1 MSNQTVEVESE
12 DYFEKSRSKQIS
24 KIKEAIVETFVRDKN
39 DFLDE
44 LSSALDIDVEELP
57 SVEVSIHIKFGKH
70 EIVVPG
76 FEAEEKDEDEDE

>member
-1 MSNQTVEVESE
+1 MSNQAVEVESK
-12 DYFEKSRSKQIS
+12 DYFEKSRSKQIG
-24 KIKEAIVETFVRDKN
+24 KIKEAVIETFVHDKS

-76 FEAEEKDEDEDE
+76 FEKEEDEDEDE